1 MKKRILSLFLAF
13 MIGVTSFGSLPVAAD
28 TTSARSI
35 AQTESELLESTQFKE
50 NMTFLILLNHAR
62 INKGMTPLAVTPELL
77 LASQTRAKE
86 METLC
91 AFQRPNNKGNW
102 YDVLTEYG
110 IISQDTLNY
119 YIKLQELDR
128 RPRILELNIAGS
140 VNPANIYEKCMD
152 EYSGTLYRS
161 NLILAGLGH
170 TNGACVIKGELLS
183 NPWALHLLGLYTP
196 VSLEVVNAPSTPCPT
211 GMSLTDMGIVLRLN
225 VKSPEGKEYVS
236 YLPLLQG
243 MCEGYSTSSGSGT
256 HTVTVTYKYT
266 AESTPI
272 ELKTSFT
279 LTTAKAISPEK
290 PASFEAKGV
299 SYNEVKVTWSPVA
312 NANEYE
318 LYRSTK
324 KKSGYK
330 KIATLKP
337 RKLTLTEDGLY
348 TYTDEGRTSGTSYYY
363 KIRATIGSSKSDFT
377 KYDEGKPNIDAPTNL
392 KVSSK
397 KKTSIKVKWSKVSHA
412 TSYRVYYATKKNGKY
427 KRATNKSTSK
437 TSYTIKKLK
446 KGKTY
451 YIKVLSYRNG
461 KPGKYSKI
469 LKVKTKK

>member
-28 TTSARSI
+28 TISARSI

-50 NMTFLILLNHAR
+50 NMTFLILLNYAR
-62 INKGMTPLAVTPELL
+62 IKKGMTPLAVTPELL

-86 METLC
+86 METLY

-102 YDVLTEYG
+102 YDVLTENN

-119 YIKLQELDR
+119 HIKLEETETR
-128 RPRILELNIAGS
+128 RNFLELRAADS
-140 VNPANIYEKCMD
+140 VNPAVVFDKWMTY
-152 EYSGTLYRS
+152 YSSILYRN
-161 NLILAGLGH
+161 NLVLAGLGH
-170 TNGACVIKGELLS
+170 TNGACVIKNETSS
-183 NPWALHLLGLYTP
+183 NPWALNLLGLYTP
-196 VSLEVVNAPSTPCPT
+196 VSLEVVNVSSAPYPT
-211 GMSLTDMGIVLRLN
+211 GMSLTDMGIILRLH
-225 VKSPEGKEYVS
+225 VKSPEGKEYIS
-236 YLPLLQG
+236 YLPLLQD
-243 MCEGYSTSSGSGT
+243 MCQGYSTSSGSGT

-279 LTTAKAISPEK
+279 LTTANAAAPEK
-290 PASFEAKGV
+290 PATFDAKGI
-299 SYNEVKVTWSPVA
+299 SYDKVKITWSPVA

-330 KIATLKP
+330 LIATLKP

-348 TYTDEGRTSGTSYYY
+348 TYTDEERTSGTSYYY
-363 KIRATIGSSKSDFT
+363 KIRTTIGSSKSYFT
-377 KYDEGKPNIDAPTNL
+377 KYDEGKQNIDAPTNL

-397 KKTSIKVKWSKVSHA
+397 KKTSFKVKWSKVSHA
-412 TSYRVYYATKKNGKY
+412 TSYRVYYSTKKNGKY
-427 KRATNKSTSK
+427 KRATKKSTTK

-451 YIKVLSYRNG
+451 YIKVLSYRKG

>member
-50 NMTFLILLNHAR
+50 NMVFLILLNHAR

-91 AFQRPNNKGNW
+91 DNLRPGDKGEWNSI
-102 YDVLTEYG
+102 LTEFN
-110 IISQDTLNY
+110 ILSQNTLDYVKEND
-119 YIKLQELDR
+119 KRSAFELKA
-128 RPRILELNIAGS
+128 AGP
-140 VNPANIYEKCMD
+140 VNPADVYEAWLK
-152 EYSGTLYRS
+152 ENSSILYRS
-161 NLILAGLGH
+161 RMVLAGLGH
-170 TNGACVIKGELLS
+170 TEGSCIINDKTCS
-183 NPWALHLLGLYTP
+183 NPWALNLLGLYTP
-196 VSLEVVNAPSTPCPT
+196 VSLEVVNVSSAPYPT
-211 GMSLTDMGIVLRLN
+211 GMSLTDMGIVLRLI
-225 VKSPEGKEYVS
+225 VKSPEGKEYAS
-236 YLPLLQG
+236 YLPLIQA
-243 MCEGYSTSSGSGT
+243 MCTGYSTSSGSGT

-427 KRATNKSTSK
+427 KRATKKSTTK